1 MLSNLRVSANKLAK
15 EFEIITGI
23 SCCVVDID
31 DAEKNKAFN
40 DAGFCA
46 ICNRIRKEK
55 LGEIDCRNMMSYSCM
70 QSEQWGGKYESL
82 CPISLAF
89 ISTVVY
95 NDKEKFGLC
104 MGPFLMME
112 LDDFIS
118 EDIVSAFPPEVR
130 GEIVEEVKKIPYIEI
145 SKVNAYSD
153 MLYMASCY
161 VTERNS
167 LEMSVLEQ
175 IAGNN
180 KQQFEYIIDAK
191 ENPLLEYPVQSERVL
206 QNYIIQ
212 GDKNGAQT
220 VLNKLISQIFLNA
233 GGDIATIRVR
243 VAELLVLMSRA
254 AVDGGADIAQVFRLN
269 QDYIDA
275 LYKKKNLNELNQ
287 WLSEVLIRYTNTV
300 FDVSN
305 VEHSDVIMSIV
316 DYIRRNYMNKIS
328 LEEIAESVQFSV
340 SYISRIFKNEMGCS
354 ITTFINKVRVDNA
367 KLLLLNQNIP
377 LVEVAYLC
385 GFEDQT
391 YFSKVFKKVT
401 DVSPGRF
408 RDKRGKLL

>member
-130 GEIVEEVKKIPYIEI
+130 GEIVEEVKKILSIYKERIILPKDCVVESIEKI
-145 SKVNAYSD
+145 NQKNVNEIDPEDIIYDIGSKTIESFKEVINNAK
-153 MLYMASCY
+153 
-161 VTERNS
+161 T
-167 LEMSVLEQ
+167 
-175 IAGNN
+175 
-180 KQQFEYIIDAK
+180 
-191 ENPLLEYPVQSERVL
+191 
-206 QNYIIQ
+206 
-212 GDKNGAQT
+212 
-220 VLNKLISQIFLNA
+220 IFLNGTA
-233 GGDIATIRVR
+233 GKYELENFETGTKAVLELVSKSNAYTVIGGGDALSSSEYFNIDGFSFKSTG
-243 VAELLVLMSRA
+243 
-254 AVDGGADIAQVFRLN
+254 GGATL
-269 QDYIDA
+269 DYIA
-275 LYKKKNLNELNQ
+275 N
-287 WLSEVLIRYTNTV
+287 
-300 FDVSN
+300 
-305 VEHSDVIMSIV
+305 
-316 DYIRRNYMNKIS
+316 
-328 LEEIAESVQFSV
+328 
-340 SYISRIFKNEMGCS
+340 
-354 ITTFINKVRVDNA
+354 
-367 KLLLLNQNIP
+367 
-377 LVEVAYLC
+377 
-385 GFEDQT
+385 
-391 YFSKVFKKVT
+391 
-401 DVSPGRF
+401 
-408 RDKRGKLL
+408 GKLKCLEDENTNN